1 MVASDGLNENATTVI
16 IHINDVNDMLPEFSQ
31 PLYQAVMAEELA
43 GPYPYKLLKV
53 KYDIRHFIINRS
65 SLKVQISSNT
75 TNHILVYQ

>member
-53 KYDIRHFIINRS
+53 TYARPFHWNQLLQLF
-65 SLKVQISSNT
+65 
-75 TNHILVYQ
+75 